1 MRLGLGL
8 LLAMALTAQTY
19 SINTIAGGGPSAG
32 ANATGAAVFAPIGAG
47 LDASGNIYV
56 LPSHSAQVSSS
67 DIYVLNSAGTIT
79 KHLVVPILLPASHPA
94 IDAAGN
100 IYIADGTNGARI
112 WKTVLATGVTTVV
125 AGTGVEGFSGD
136 GGPASSA
143 QLNAPSAVA
152 LDAAGNLYI
161 ADTSNNRIR
170 KIDAKSGVISTI
182 AGTGGFGGS
191 GDTGPAV
198 AAQLNQPGGVALD
211 AAGNVYIADSGNNT
225 IRRIDAGTAVIT
237 TIAGDGVGLYGGDNG
252 PAAAAEINNPQHVAV
267 DGAGNVYVLDFG
279 NARVRKIA
287 AATGIITTV
296 AGNGTV
302 GFRGDGGL
310 ATNAFLNSPNDM
322 AVDAAGNIF
331 LADTDSNRIR
341 KVTASSGNIATIAG
355 NGSVSYGGDGG
366 PATGAQLNFPGQT
379 TLDSAGNIYV
389 VDNNNYRVRRIAA
402 TTGVMTNFA
411 GTGVQ
416 GFGGDGG
423 PATSA
428 RLDELGGIVA
438 DAAGNIYI
446 ADRGN
451 SLIRKV
457 TAGVISTFAGAGG
470 EFVGPSDVGV
480 DGAGNLYVAD
490 AGNQRVVKVDSKTAA
505 ISALVTNVSVYGLAV
520 DTAGNVYFSDIFSNR
535 VRRVA
540 AGSGTATVVAGNG
553 VEGFSGDG
561 GLATA
566 AQLSQPTGVAVDAA
580 GNLYIADNDNNRVR
594 RVDAATGVI
603 STIAG
608 SGPAGNSRASFG
620 GDGSVATS
628 AFLNQP
634 NGVTVDRAGG
644 IYIADTINQRIRK
657 LAGTTAP
664 LITSGGITPVYSAAN
679 VIQPG
684 SWISI
689 YGVNLAKDTV
699 LWNNDF
705 PKSLGGVSVTINGKA
720 AYLWF
725 VSPTQINLQAPDD
738 AASGTV
744 NVAVTNSSGVA
755 TSTVTLAAASPSFS
769 LLNDGKHVAGVI
781 ATPDGSG
788 AYGGGSY
795 DLAGPVDAFPYKT
808 RPVTV
813 GEVLVLYGVGFGP
826 VAPAVAAGVPVT
838 KASATVSPVT
848 ITIGGVAASVLFAGI
863 TQAGLYQ
870 FNLVVPDTGRYG
882 DVAIQAVLAGGAK
895 TLAGPVLTLQA
906 GPGR

>member
-1 MRLGLGL
+1 
-8 LLAMALTAQTY
+8 MALSAQTY

-32 ANATGAAVFAPIGAG
+32 AIATGAAVFAPVGVGVDAAG
-47 LDASGNIYV
+47 NVYV
-56 LPSHSAQVSSS
+56 LPSHSDLVTSS
-67 DIYVLNSAGTIT
+67 DLYVMNPAGTIT

-112 WKTVLATGVTTVV
+112 WKTVLATGATTVV
-125 AGTGVEGFSGD
+125 AGTSVEGFSGD
-136 GGPASSA
+136 GGPASLA

-161 ADTSNNRIR
+161 ADTSNNRVR
-170 KIDAKSGVISTI
+170 KIDAKTGVISTI
-182 AGTGGFGGS
+182 AGTGAFGGG

-198 AAQLNQPGGVALD
+198 AAQLNQPGGVAVD
-211 AAGNVYIADSGNNT
+211 GAGNIYIADSGNNT
-225 IRRIDAGTAVIT
+225 IRRIDARTAVIT
-237 TIAGDGVGLYGGDNG
+237 TIAGDGAGLYAGDNG
-252 PAAAAEINNPQHVAV
+252 PSTAAEINNPQHVAV
-267 DGAGNVYVLDFG
+267 DGAGNIYVLDFG

-296 AGNGTV
+296 AGNGSV
-302 GFRGDGGL
+302 AFRGDGGP
-310 ATNAFLNSPNDM
+310 ATNAALNSPGDM

-341 KVTASSGNIATIAG
+341 KVDVKSGNIATIAG
-355 NGSVSYGGDGG
+355 NGTISYGGDGG
-366 PATGAQLNFPGQT
+366 PATGAQLNFPGQM
-379 TLDSAGNIYV
+379 TLDAAGNVYV
-389 VDNNNYRVRRIAA
+389 VDNNNYRVRRISAA
-402 TTGVMTNFA
+402 TGTITNFA

-416 GFGGDGG
+416 GFSGDGG
-423 PATSA
+423 SAATA
-428 RLDELGGIVA
+428 KLDELGGIVA
-438 DAAGNIYI
+438 DAAGNVYI

-451 SLIRKV
+451 SVIRKV
-457 TAGVISTFAGAGG
+457 TAGVISTFAGGSG
-470 EFVGPSDVGV
+470 EFVGPSDVGL
-480 DGAGNLYVAD
+480 DSAGNLYVAD
-490 AGNQRVVKVDSKTAA
+490 AGNQRVVKVDAKTAA
-505 ISALVTNVSVYGLAV
+505 ISVAVADVSVYGLAV
-520 DTAGNVYFSDIFSNR
+520 DAGGNVYFSDIFSNQ

-540 AGSGTATVVAGNG
+540 AGSATAIVVAGTG

-561 GLATA
+561 GPATA
-566 AQLSQPTGVAVDAA
+566 AQLNQPTGIAVDAA

-603 STIAG
+603 SAIAG
-608 SGPAGNSRASFG
+608 SGPTGNPKATFG

-628 AFLNQP
+628 ALLNQP
-634 NGVTVDRAGG
+634 NGVAVDNVGG

-657 LAGTTAP
+657 LTGTTAP

-699 LWNNDF
+699 LWNDDF
-705 PKSLGGVSVTINGKA
+705 PKTLGGVSVTINKKA

-738 AASGTV
+738 AALGTV
-744 NVAVTNSSGVA
+744 NVTVTNSLGVA
-755 TSTVTLAAASPSFS
+755 TSTVALAAASPSFS
-769 LLNDGKHVAGVI
+769 LLGDGKHVAGVI
-781 ATPDGSG
+781 ATPNGSG
-788 AYGGGSY
+788 AYGAGGY
-795 DLAGPVDAFPYKT
+795 DLVGPAGAFPFAT
-808 RPVTV
+808 RPVTA

-826 VAPAVAAGVPVT
+826 VIPAVAAGQPVT
-838 KASATVSPVT
+838 KASATATAVT
-848 ITIGGVAASVLFAGI
+848 ITIGGVAANVLFAGI

-870 FNLVVPDTGRYG
+870 INLVVPDTGRYG

-906 GPGR
+906 VAGQ